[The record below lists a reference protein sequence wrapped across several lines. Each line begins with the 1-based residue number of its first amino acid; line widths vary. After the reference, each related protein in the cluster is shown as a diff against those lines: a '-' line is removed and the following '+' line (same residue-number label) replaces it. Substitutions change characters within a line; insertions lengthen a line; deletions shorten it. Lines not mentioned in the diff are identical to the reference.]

1 MSPLNFV
8 NFLGI
13 YQVFEYFFIRK
24 KKKRFGFKLFV
35 WLQNK
40 TIYIGG
46 PNLLYVMEREREK
59 NEEGKSDLWK
69 V

>member
-1 MSPLNFV
+1 
-8 NFLGI
+8 
-13 YQVFEYFFIRK
+13 
-24 KKKRFGFKLFV
+24 V

-46 PNLLYVMEREREK
+46 PNLLHVMEREREK